1 MGRILTLA
9 RNDAHR
15 VLSQMGFETGITL
28 TKGDVS
34 VTVNGLTPVH
44 HIAFGTDG
52 VLVNTKDVRISVSEM
67 ALTNADFTVRNT
79 NNEVYLR
86 DVLVSF
92 ADSTGTSKTYIV
104 KENYADESLGVIVL
118 ILGKY
123 AE

>member
-15 VLSQMGFETGITL
+15 ILSEMGFETQMTV
-28 TKGDVS
+28 TKGDLS

-44 HIAFGTDG
+44 HIAFNTEG
-52 VLVNTKDVRISVSEM
+52 VPVNSKDVRVSVSET
-67 ALTNADFTVRNT
+67 ALTEKGFTTRNT
-79 NNEVYLR
+79 KGEVYMR
-86 DVLVSF
+86 EVLVSF
-92 ADSTGTSKTYIV
+92 ADSTGTVKAYIV
-104 KENYADESLGVIVL
+104 NENYADESLGVIVL